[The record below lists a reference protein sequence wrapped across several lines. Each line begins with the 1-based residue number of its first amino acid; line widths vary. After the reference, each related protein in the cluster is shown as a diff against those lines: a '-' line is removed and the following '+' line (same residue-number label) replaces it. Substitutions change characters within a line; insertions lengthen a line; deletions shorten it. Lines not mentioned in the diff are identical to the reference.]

1 MDYTKEQ
8 LKLFND
14 SFEIEL
20 HLACHLQ
27 LKDDICPDYYFETTL
42 DELWNGESYGEY
54 YHEINGRYTKSG
66 NPFVIII

>member
-8 LKLFND
+8 LND

-20 HLACHLQ
+20 HLACSLQ
-27 LKDDICPDYYFETTL
+27 LKESICANHYYKRTL
-42 DELWNGESYGEY
+42 DELWDGESYGEY